1 MSRLDLD
8 CNKIKNNIE
17 NADVRSDYKLKEE
30 LGSGA
35 YGVVR
40 KAVHKKTKEEVA
52 VKIVNKSKSLT
63 NYRQQQ
69 QLETEIS
76 ILTRAQHPNII
87 SLKHVYQTSNRIFIV
102 MTLVK
107 GGELFDQL
115 MKNGSFAEKDAAFI
129 SREILKG
136 IEYLH
141 TIDIVHRDLKPQN
154 ILCDVDSNQNITAI
168 YITDFGLSKIVPQ
181 NPVMNS
187 LVGTPHYIAPETIT
201 GGGYTKAV
209 DLWAVGCIIY
219 NLLSSM
225 YPFSGDTP
233 SEIFSNVSSYR
244 VDFNDECFES
254 VSQAAKDL
262 ISSLL
267 THWKTRLS
275 AKEALNHPWF
285 KHTQALSCDKVIK
298 TDRLGVL
305 KDAIQPLILAPPNPE
320 PHDQLYLVEES
331 SYNHWDDEDWTKF
344 LEIATLLQVPK
355 GQLIQHECE
364 SITEYGIIKEGSVRL
379 ERILSEEHK
388 TLLATLGPK
397 DALGTFGLAQYLRR
411 TLTNS
416 DSPKHRPQLQHQ
428 TSSNT
433 LRNSSGNVV
442 SPSASLY
449 STAET
454 DVQLYVVPYDKL
466 LDLVYS
472 SPSLS
477 FKFWKRL
484 AGEFCRW
491 YSQFCSRAKDEERK
505 PVPVPE
511 TYGNTLTAGKKTKK
525 PKKRSGITLPNSENM
540 WHGERIL
547 AKLKSKWHMRG
558 PSAPTLL
565 DHVAGARSSIIV
577 TKRSLILLAS
587 VFTLKFEARIPI
599 ECISELKITAENNLS
614 NITNNQNQIQTQ
626 NNSPPL
632 QSSSHGPPSPGIQ
645 SSASLLNV
653 SRNQLPTHNAS
664 GIPMLSTTTTL
675 STLRSSSPSLSAMGH
690 NNTGTIHTFVPP
702 ELSSTSAPQLCNQL
716 SNLNSSK
723 TLKLYYKKGQ
733 NFIPYFTV
741 KANRTRQHSRLSV
754 MLSVRSHLQ
763 GLDHDHNENRGLSS
777 LRVSSSTTAPVW
789 TPQSYQPSNLRFS
802 HVDFVEDSQND
813 EAFVGLRKEDTAPK
827 TDHNTSSLQL
837 SVQTEGLRASCI
849 IPAAEESL
857 TRMMD
862 LMDARREGN
871 PLTESGAQRLESY
884 VGNLQELRKNLKT
897 LIENNLD
904 NTKVLSSL
912 LTVHDKIHDTLEAY
926 GLLDEEEEEKEVHST
941 DLGQLVLFFWQLL
954 QFLLRLCYWIA
965 QHLWSKKTTTRSP
978 NAKERTSE
986 KEEQEEQVEEVCQ
999 ICYGPSKLLTLPC
1012 RHSYCSECLEH
1023 YIEEEVNNGRVNICV
1038 CISVFCGNG

>member
-1 MSRLDLD
+1 
-8 CNKIKNNIE
+8 
-17 NADVRSDYKLKEE
+17 
-30 LGSGA
+30 
-35 YGVVR
+35 
-40 KAVHKKTKEEVA
+40 
-52 VKIVNKSKSLT
+52 
-63 NYRQQQ
+63 
-69 QLETEIS
+69 
-76 ILTRAQHPNII
+76 
-87 SLKHVYQTSNRIFIV
+87 
-102 MTLVK
+102 
-107 GGELFDQL
+107 
-115 MKNGSFAEKDAAFI
+115 
-129 SREILKG
+129 
-136 IEYLH
+136 
-141 TIDIVHRDLKPQN
+141 
-154 ILCDVDSNQNITAI
+154 
-168 YITDFGLSKIVPQ
+168 
-181 NPVMNS
+181 
-187 LVGTPHYIAPETIT
+187 
-201 GGGYTKAV
+201 
-209 DLWAVGCIIY
+209 
-219 NLLSSM
+219 M

-723 TLKLYYKKGQ
+723 TLKLYYKKKDKTETAKIHFKEAHTEKEMAVIDLINSLWTERRQVASILGESTPDVTSGFTNTGALTEDDWKNMLASAELKFYKKDEVIIAEGQ
-733 NFIPYFTV
+733 SAQAQLFFVQNGRCRVQQAQVERGDKVAVIGMVQPREIFGEISFLSRNRAPTATV
-741 KANRTRQHSRLSV
+741 VAN
-754 MLSVRSHLQ
+754 
-763 GLDHDHNENRGLSS
+763 
-777 LRVSSSTTAPVW
+777 
-789 TPQSYQPSNLRFS
+789 
-802 HVDFVEDSQND
+802 
-813 EAFVGLRKEDTAPK
+813 
-827 TDHNTSSLQL
+827 
-837 SVQTEGLRASCI
+837 
-849 IPAAEESL
+849 EESVCL
-857 TRMMD
+857 SLISGVHIQK
-862 LMDARREGN
+862 LMR
-871 PLTESGAQRLESY
+871 
-884 VGNLQELRKNLKT
+884 QEPGFAPRFYHY
-897 LIENNLD
+897 ICQII
-904 NTKVLSSL
+904 S
-912 LTVHDKIHDTLEAY
+912 
-926 GLLDEEEEEKEVHST
+926 
-941 DLGQLVLFFWQLL
+941 
-954 QFLLRLCYWIA
+954 LRLC
-965 QHLWSKKTTTRSP
+965 
-978 NAKERTSE
+978 
-986 KEEQEEQVEEVCQ
+986 
-999 ICYGPSKLLTLPC
+999 LTLC
-1012 RHSYCSECLEH
+1012 NL
-1023 YIEEEVNNGRVNICV
+1023 
-1038 CISVFCGNG
+1038 